1 MKTHDYFRQLL
12 AALLGAMFFFVTLL
26 PLVSTAA
33 VKAISLNDELSVLH
47 NEQAYVNTPVVF
59 LLRTNK
65 SDVRANVT
73 LYVDERKSGS
83 INLMNNN
90 SAKLE
95 MLFEVPGTKYLKF
108 VMVNNEMGTSRVIS
122 SMISVLDPRA
132 SYRPNNGAIPYQS
145 VPERQ
150 RAINEEGNNSRNTN
164 SFNRSMTDN
173 SFINSIIPIVK
184 DYAEV
189 SSEPLPLSAIIGMAV
204 LESAHGKSELAVNAN
219 NFFGLKAWKKDPNS
233 PDVYRY
239 DRYPAEEGN
248 LYKKFPNMEACIHF
262 FIEEVVMHR
271 TGKWQRDY
279 SPILNRYQE
288 EISQGVDKRTAVEH
302 FLEGMGRNGY
312 STANP
317 VEYKDKVMKIIN
329 TYQLSMVE

>member
-1 MKTHDYFRQLL
+1 MKTHDYFRQLFT
-12 AALLGAMFFFVTLL
+12 ALLGAMFFFVTLL
-26 PLVSTAA
+26 PMVSIAA

-47 NEQAYVNTPVVF
+47 NEQTYVNTPVVF

-65 SDVRANVT
+65 VDVRANVT
-73 LYVDERKSGS
+73 LYVDERISGS
-83 INLMNNN
+83 INLMNN

-95 MLFEVPGTKYLKF
+95 MLFKVPGTRYLKF
-108 VMVNNEMGTSRVIS
+108 VMVDNEMGTSKVIS
-122 SMISVLDPRA
+122 SIINVLDPRA
-132 SYRPNNGAIPYQS
+132 TYRPSNGSIPYQS

-150 RAINEEGNNSRNTN
+150 RTMNEEGSNNRNA
-164 SFNRSMTDN
+164 SSYSRSMLDN
-173 SFINSIIPIVK
+173 SFINSVIPIVK
-184 DYAEV
+184 DYAE
-189 SSEPLPLSAIIGMAV
+189 STSEPLPLSAIIGMAV
-204 LESAHGKSELAVNAN
+204 LESAHGKSELATNAN

-262 FIEEVVMHR
+262 FIGEVVMHR

-279 SPILNRYQE
+279 SPILNRYQQ
-288 EISQGVDKRTAVEH
+288 EISQGVDKRVAIEH

-329 TYQLSMVE
+329 TYQLAMLE